1 MKQRGQQDRF
11 RYTDENDER
20 KKNEKIENQQPDV
33 ICAKTEVPRAAA
45 GERRAENEQTVA
57 QDMHGKIERKNHERA
72 RQLIYGKENNET
84 AAECTGTVKK
94 DDGRYGE
101 TRIVHSAK
109 KHERQQK
116 RVARR
121 PLKKYHKDTSLRKT
135 DAV

>member
-11 RYTDENDER
+11 RKADENGER

-33 ICAKTEVPRAAA
+33 VRAKPESAGASA
-45 GERRAENEQTVA
+45 GERRAENEQTVG

-72 RQLIYGKENNET
+72 RQLIYGKENDET

-94 DDGRYGE
+94 NDGRYGE

-116 RVARR
+116 RIARR